1 MFDKG
6 NVIAL
11 PEWLSLQ
18 WFQWDTVKTF
28 HWENPLLL
36 YTIPLI
42 PALFF
47 LRWLFH
53 FRFRQKLQIALY
65 SNNVKS
71 KGIIQLLRLI
81 PFTVVG
87 IALAFFIVALARPQK
102 ETVTRQQ
109 WSEGIDI
116 LMVLD
121 VSESMKLRDMH
132 PDRLESS
139 KEVMSQFIDKR
150 PFDRFGL
157 IIFAGNAYTYC
168 PLTADHHMIKK
179 MLANTNTNMIR
190 NQGTA
195 IGVAI
200 GVGINRLIQSS
211 SKTKVML
218 LISDGENTSGI
229 LDPGVAAK
237 LAYEKGI
244 KIYSFSVGKEGSVA
258 FGKND
263 KGKTLYAYS
272 QPDDQTLKEI
282 ATITGG
288 KFYKVTSKKIFTT
301 FLQELDGLEKSEITI
316 LSGSGYEDLY
326 RIYLY
331 WGLIFFLLWNAI
343 RFTFLNNYLED

>member
-1 MFDKG
+1 MFDNLKH
-6 NVIAL
+6 IAL
-11 PEWLSLQ
+11 PEWLSIK
-18 WFQWDTVKTF
+18 WFQWSTVKTF

-36 YTIPLI
+36 YTIALI
-42 PALFF
+42 PALYF

-65 SNNVKS
+65 SNDVKS

-81 PFTVVG
+81 PFTIGG
-87 IALAFFIVALARPQK
+87 IALAFFIIALARPQQENITK
-102 ETVTRQQ
+102 RQ

-121 VSESMKLRDMH
+121 ISESMKLKDMH

-139 KEVMSQFIDKR
+139 KEVMTQFIEKR

-157 IIFAGNAYTYC
+157 IIFAGDAYTYC
-168 PLTADHHMIKK
+168 PLTADHSMIKK
-179 MLANTNTNMIR
+179 MLASTNTNMIK

-195 IGVAI
+195 IGVAV

-211 SKTKVML
+211 SKSKVML
-218 LISDGENTSGI
+218 LISDGENTSGV
-229 LDPGVAAK
+229 LDPSVAAK
-237 LAYEKGI
+237 LAYEKNI

-258 FGKND
+258 FGQNN
-263 KGKTLYAYS
+263 KGQTLYAYS
-272 QPDDQTLKEI
+272 QPDDKTLKEI
-282 ATITGG
+282 ADITGG
-288 KFYKVTSKKIFTT
+288 RFYKVTSKKIFTS
-301 FLQELDGLEKSEITI
+301 FLQELDALEKSDITTW
-316 LSGSGYEDLY
+316 SGSGYEDLY

-331 WGLIFFLLWNAI
+331 WGIIFFLLWNAM